1 MKKLII
7 VIATALML
15 TSTAAAAGSITGKL
29 RGVFN
34 RSGVQGVMVG
44 GENLRRYVKT
54 PEAQV
59 WCAWQDG
66 KVLVHVRMKN
76 TSAEHLTVNWYPRYH
91 IARGGWHGEG
101 FSSAQSHGFDSGE
114 VRNLTAKQDPKG
126 VKVGSR
132 IDSCRPAFQMIESG

>member
-1 MKKLII
+1 MKRVII
-7 VIATALML
+7 I
-15 TSTAAAAGSITGKL
+15 AAAALVLVSTATAAGPITGKV

-34 RSGVQGVMVG
+34 RYGVHGVMFG

-54 PEAQV
+54 PQAYV
-59 WCAWQDG
+59 WCGWQDG

-101 FSSAQSHGFDSGE
+101 FTSAQSNGFDSGE

-126 VKVGSR
+126 VKDNSR
-132 IDSCRPAFQMIESG
+132 IDSCRPAFQMIKSG